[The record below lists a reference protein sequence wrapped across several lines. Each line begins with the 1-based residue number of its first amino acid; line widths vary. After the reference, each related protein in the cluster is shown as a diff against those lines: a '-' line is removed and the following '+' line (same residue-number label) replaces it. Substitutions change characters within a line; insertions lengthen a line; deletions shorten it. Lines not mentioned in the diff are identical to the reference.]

1 MAAGNPQFTSDIGV
15 SIPLVVVV
23 VVIATD
29 IQNAARVASADEE
42 GDNDL

>member
-1 MAAGNPQFTSDIGV
+1 MMAAGNPRFTSDIGV
-15 SIPLVVVV
+15 GLPLVV

>member
-15 SIPLVVVV
+15 TTSLAV
-23 VVIATD
+23 VVIATE
-29 IQNAARVASADEE
+29 IQNAARVAFADEE